1 MSTLKKEFGPGYD
14 YPNRAFNILAVI
26 LPTLLLTAV
35 AIAAVYYYENRSTS
49 TPTPQNVIVSCSKQ
63 LCPQPSGSSSP
74 TAKKSA
80 SAAAIGPAGN
90 VDALTVTSSIT
101 ESSSRLAIPS
111 PSSNLAPAGASPSA
125 AGSTTVAAAV
135 LASG

>member
-14 YPNRAFNILAVI
+14 YPNRAFNFWAVM
-26 LPTLLLTAV
+26 LPTVLLTAV
-35 AIAAVYYYENRSTS
+35 AIAAVYYYENRSTN
-49 TPTPQNVIVSCSKQ
+49 TPTPQNVIVSCSRQ

-74 TAKKSA
+74 AVKKSA
-80 SAAAIGPAGN
+80 SAAAIGPAGS
-90 VDALTVTSSIT
+90 VDALTVMSSIT

-111 PSSNLAPAGASPSA
+111 PSSNLAPAGAKPSA
-125 AGSTTVAAAV
+125 AESTTVVAAV